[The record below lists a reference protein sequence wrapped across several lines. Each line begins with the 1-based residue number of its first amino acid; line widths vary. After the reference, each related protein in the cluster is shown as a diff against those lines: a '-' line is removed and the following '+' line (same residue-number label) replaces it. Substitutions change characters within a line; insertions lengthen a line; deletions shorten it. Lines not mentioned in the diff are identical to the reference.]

1 MERKVLNE
9 EQPVTF
15 LLFGMLNSSSPLPH
29 HTRLVSFSLIRY
41 PSFITLI
48 WDWLCTLLFW
58 PPLQFESHGPR
69 LEELKQAAKE
79 LLATVKEHCDQLDL
93 INTMQRLGV
102 AYHFEKDIKDILA
115 KLVDANIASDLYT
128 VALQFRL
135 LRQNGFFISTGYK
148 CK

>member
-1 MERKVLNE
+1 M
-9 EQPVTF
+9 
-15 LLFGMLNSSSPLPH
+15 
-29 HTRLVSFSLIRY
+29 
-41 PSFITLI
+41 
-48 WDWLCTLLFW
+48 
-58 PPLQFESHGPR
+58 QFESHGPR

-135 LRQNGFFISTGYK
+135 LRQNGFLISTGIIANSRRK
-148 CK
+148 PC